1 MFQDY
6 TPSLKKL
13 ELDNHKTIRRLLYH
27 LDAPSNLFAVEGVLE
42 NYLFNI
48 CDRSLLTVFEAAYKK
63 EAKIL
68 LSAVKNLGYEDNMR
82 SRRNVSFKMLFA
94 GYLEKNAIYVV
105 LYLKDDRYQNAL
117 TILQQTVLYCRKWAP
132 IKALDFKPADIVDF
146 CRAVRVWTENK
157 DAQLWLVDT
166 FTNIELPLR
175 KVLSRIELELERVRD
190 GLSSKSIDSEKQ
202 AKSYENNLLNSL
214 RLLRCAAGVQ
224 VTRRENQSVISWT
237 PHSVRHSL
245 GARGYSQISET
256 SLLVVLA
263 EEETEQAEDN
273 LLLSALQM
281 PDKKDHKD
289 LKHANIELY
298 EELEETDI
306 LITELTTAASYIQK
320 YTDKRKGRDAR
331 HRIEKFNQYSPLSI
345 RCLNQLECDKVWQFI
360 RGFSDA
366 LANLEAELAI
376 LIMFFLSLP
385 FKHLKNFTIYQD
397 SRRKV
402 NDAWGYCIS
411 SKAWIVPAYEL
422 HYKLPLIKTNSAYNL
437 GGHYLLKSDSL
448 ILSKMHT
455 IIGDTDKKTRK
466 PFAGWNEEKPQYKD
480 LQRTLKTV
488 CTTLDINRVS
498 NHLFNIAQNT
508 IGKSAST
515 FLFNRPSSGSF
526 AELYYTTVSNEFLNK
541 KYEQLL
547 LSLDLKYKPKQY
559 ESSSDACNIYVG
571 ARYRPKMCFLRNV
584 VRGMR
589 NDIERLRKNLLSR
602 DDCWIEFHN
611 RYTAYCIFTQGFIT
625 GHRATIDP
633 FLVDTNLI
641 RDELIAL
648 FNDKRQHDNFNQRI
662 VPIIQLAVDIADTYK
677 EHMKSIE
684 IKLIRVGL
692 YKKRKSDQYNK
703 QTTFLLV
710 KNSQNKI
717 DIEPSSPTNLKK
729 YMSNLNIG
737 DADNYHCD
745 LPLNINRKLLRSS
758 MIENDMDERFID
770 GFMGHAELGRVFWDR
785 FSGLQF
791 QHYQHAIREHLIR
804 IAAALN
810 LKAVK
815 GMRE

>member
-27 LDAPSNLFAVEGVLE
+27 LDAPSNLLAIEGVLE
-42 NYLFNI
+42 NYLFYI
-48 CDRSLLTVFEAAYKK
+48 CDRSLLTVFEASYKK
-63 EAKIL
+63 EARIL
-68 LSAVKNLGYEDNMR
+68 IEAVKNLGDDDSMR
-82 SRRNVSFKMLFA
+82 SRRNVDFKKLFT

-105 LYLKDDRYQNAL
+105 LYLKDDTYQNAL

-157 DAQLWLVDT
+157 DARLWLATT
-166 FTNIELPLR
+166 FKDIELPLR
-175 KVLSRIELELERVRD
+175 KVLSLIEVELKRVRD
-190 GLSSKSIDSEKQ
+190 GLSLKSIDSEKQ

-214 RLLRCAAGVQ
+214 RLLRCAAGVN
-224 VTRRENQSVISWT
+224 VTRRESQSAISWT

-245 GARGYSQISET
+245 GMRGYSQISET
-256 SLLVVLA
+256 SLLIVLA
-263 EEETEQAEDN
+263 EEETEQAEN
-273 LLLSALQM
+273 SLLLSALQM
-281 PDKKDHKD
+281 PDKKDHEE

-298 EELEETDI
+298 EELEESDL

-345 RCLNQLECDKVWQFI
+345 RCLNQLECDQIWQFI
-360 RGFSDA
+360 GGKSDA
-366 LANLEAELAI
+366 YASIETESAI

-385 FKHLKNFTIYQD
+385 FKHLESFTIYQD
-397 SRRKV
+397 SKRKV
-402 NDAWGYCIS
+402 NDGWGYCMA

-422 HYKLPLIKTNSAYNL
+422 HYKLPLIKTNNAYNL
-437 GGHYLLKSDSL
+437 ACHYLLKSDTL
-448 ILSKMHT
+448 ILSKMHMLL
-455 IIGDTDKKTRK
+455 GDTDKKTRK
-466 PFAGWNEEKPQYKD
+466 PFTGWSEDKPQYTN
-480 LQRTLKTV
+480 LQYTLKTI
-488 CTTLDINRVS
+488 CTTLDIRRLS

-526 AELYYTTVSNEFLNK
+526 AELYYTAVNTEFLNYR
-541 KYEQLL
+541 YEQLL
-547 LSLDLKYKPKQY
+547 LSLDLKYKPNKY
-559 ESSSDACNIYVG
+559 ESSPDARNIYVG
-571 ARYRPKMCFLRNV
+571 ARYRPKVCFLRNV
-584 VRGMR
+584 IQGMR
-589 NDIERLRKNLLSR
+589 NDIERLRKSLVSQ

-633 FLVDTNLI
+633 FLVDGNLI

-662 VPIIQLAVDIADTYK
+662 VPIIQMAVDIADAYQ
-677 EHMKSIE
+677 EHIKSIE
-684 IKLIRVGL
+684 VKLIRVGL
-692 YKKRKSDQYNK
+692 HKKRKSDQYNK

-710 KNSQNKI
+710 KNSQDKI

-729 YMSNLNIG
+729 YMSSVNID
-737 DADNYHCD
+737 DADNYHFD
-745 LPLNINRKLLRSS
+745 LPMNINRKLLRSS
-758 MIENDMDERFID
+758 MIESDVDERFID

-785 FSGLQF
+785 FSGIQF
-791 QHYQHAIREHLIR
+791 QDYQHATRAHLAR
-804 IAAALN
+804 IATALN
-810 LKAVK
+810 LKAVI
-815 GMRE
+815 GMR